1 MKKIVVYQS
10 STGFTAKY
18 AGWIAEELGCET
30 KPFKEVK
37 AEELAGYDM
46 VIYGGWIMAGMV
58 SGYDKIKALT
68 LKNSVVF
75 GVGMAVPSEEVTER
89 IAKQNQI
96 PEGRFFYFEGGYA
109 PEKIG
114 FFQKMMMNMISSWRE
129 SDSKSKKSSVL
140 TKHFSLPMQSL
151 TKCLIAAAP
160 LLLQPAPAL
169 PT

>member
-18 AGWIAEELGCET
+18 AGWIAEELGCEA

-114 FFQKMMMNMISSWRE
+114 FFQKMMMNMI
-129 SDSKSKKSSVL
+129 KKSVEKKQEK
-140 TKHFSLPMQSL
+140 TKEDIRMLETFQGKDRTSKEAIKQ
-151 TKCLIAAAP
+151 LIQ
-160 LLLQPAPAL
+160 LVNEETL
-169 PT
+169 